1 MIELKLLQLKWN
13 YFWIVYYIYI
23 SSNEEIVKIE
33 LDIMDKRQTILQP
46 MWDLEYNSFRRLL
59 HLSVAFLHFF
69 VFNEYYGSL
78 LNQFFRLLS

>member
-46 MWDLEYNSFRRLL
+46 MWDLEYN
-59 HLSVAFLHFF
+59 LS
-69 VFNEYYGSL
+69 
-78 LNQFFRLLS
+78 